1 MYKIC
6 LNALTVTCGLI
17 KCLQLR
23 TQLSGGRGG
32 LIFSVCRRAVSTCK
46 VLADVREILWSLQ
59 RFLLP
64 KKKNQ
69 VDRKGAERSFASLC
83 LCGTSRNKPATQVRG
98 QCAKWVARSKNTK
111 KPSSSVVWARAG
123 GWGGHGLWFTL
134 KLRRRNEKLLFTFQT
149 DCSLY
154 FHPRP
159 NKSKGEELWKMRL
172 WSGRGNVN
180 QSSDPTLIYKSKLQ
194 VRQSRVLQHGVY
206 TV

>member
-1 MYKIC
+1 MS
-6 LNALTVTCGLI
+6 TVEDSVV
-17 KCLQLR
+17 R
-23 TQLSGGRGG
+23 RSRGID
-32 LIFSVCRRAVSTCK
+32 IFSLSPCSFHLQSSGRREGNIVIPA
-46 VLADVREILWSLQ
+46 A
-59 RFLLP
+59 LP
-64 KKKNQ
+64 ASQ
-69 VDRKGAERSFASLC
+69 DRKGAERSFASLC

-123 GWGGHGLWFTL
+123 GWGGGYGLWFTL